1 MPTFQCPKC
10 ELLFAAQG
18 ELDWHMREE
27 HRADEEPVVEPTAPE
42 RPGQAGSGA
51 QAPATDSGG
60 RDPAKRARWW
70 PPWRRSA

>member
-27 HRADEEPVVEPTAPE
+27 HRPAKEHTPQPTTPE
-42 RPGQAGSGA
+42 RTRHADDDTQTT
-51 QAPATDSGG
+51 ATGNGG
-60 RDPAKRARWW
+60 RDPARRARWW

>member
-1 MPTFQCPKC
+1 MPAFQCPKC

-27 HRADEEPVVEPTAPE
+27 HRTDQQGTPQATVPDQPGLADGQATAPGDGGQHTGR
-42 RPGQAGSGA
+42 RP
-51 QAPATDSGG
+51 
-60 RDPAKRARWW
+60 RWW

>member
-1 MPTFQCPKC
+1 MPSFQCPKC

-27 HRADEEPVVEPTAPE
+27 HRQKPERTPQATVPE
-42 RPGQAGSGA
+42 RPDPADDLQPTGSGN
-51 QAPATDSGG
+51 GG
-60 RDPAKRARWW
+60 RDTARRTRWW